1 MSNNVINNK
10 SRIRKKYLLL
20 LIVLIVVIFVSI
32 WIYRGSFRKSQSTS
46 NVLYPVT
53 KGNLEITIIEGG
65 SVEAKESLQIKSEV
79 RGETKI
85 LSIVEE
91 GYFVTQEDVQ
101 NGKILIELDTKNLLD
116 QQTEQELKYQN
127 AKANLAN
134 AEEQYE
140 IQRNQNE
147 IDVRQ
152 AELDV
157 KFARMEVEKYLGIST
172 SQDILKQIGA
182 DDESIKKLIIAEN
195 KEANNEVEF
204 INSDLN
210 KNDNESR
217 NQFNR
222 NKPINGD
229 NPTDRNRQF
238 GDKPINGDSPID
250 RNKQLS
256 GDIQLDKNNPIKGSK
271 ELYKSKDGNK
281 EIEDIKADE
290 QNATSQL
297 IASITS
303 EKVDFRKYADPSLL
317 GDGNAQ
323 QNLQKYTSDVILSEE
338 DVKLAQKTLE
348 GTRRLFEKGFVTQT
362 DLETDELVLK
372 RKQVS
377 LEQANT
383 TKSLFM
389 RYEFP
394 KQAEKLVA
402 EYIEAVWKLV
412 RLQKVARSR
421 LAQSDAN
428 LSSAKAQFALES
440 RKKREVDE
448 QIEKC
453 TIRATKPGLVVY
465 GGNEDRFFMQE
476 QIKEGTTV
484 RERQIIITIP
494 NTNVMQVRTKIHE
507 SNIKRVKQG
516 QKVKI
521 RVDAFPEEL
530 LTGAVEKVSVLPNA
544 QNRWM
549 NPDLKVYDT
558 FITIEGNYSWLK
570 PGMTAQAEILVANIE
585 NVLYVPLQSVFNVD
599 NQQVCYVQKGNNIE
613 MRVVKTG
620 EFNDSF
626 VEIKEGLEE
635 GEKVLLYIPGQS
647 ISARTGKNS
656 EDKKEKI

>member
-1 MSNNVINNK
+1 MSNSINNK
-10 SRIRKKYLLL
+10 SRKKRKYLFL
-20 LIVLIVVIFVSI
+20 LIAIIIVIFVSV
-32 WIYRGSFRKSQSTS
+32 WIYRSAFNKSQSTS

-53 KGNLEITIIEGG
+53 KGNLEITITEGG

-210 KNDNESR
+210 KNDNKSG

-222 NKPINGD
+222 N
-229 NPTDRNRQF
+229 
-238 GDKPINGDSPID
+238 KPINGDSPID

-271 ELYKSKDGNK
+271 ELYKSKNGDK
-281 EIEDIKADE
+281 EIEDIKVDE

-383 TKSLFM
+383 TKSLFI

-494 NTNVMQVRTKIHE
+494 NTNIMQVRTKIHE

-635 GEKVLLYIPGQS
+635 GEKVLLYTPGQS

-656 EDKKEKI
+656 ENKKGKT

>member
-1 MSNNVINNK
+1 MSNSINNK
-10 SRIRKKYLLL
+10 SRKKRKYLFL
-20 LIVLIVVIFVSI
+20 LIAIIIVIFVSV
-32 WIYRGSFRKSQSTS
+32 WIYRSAFNKSQSTS
-46 NVLYPVT
+46 NVLFPVT
-53 KGNLEITIIEGG
+53 KGNLEITITEGG

-210 KNDNESR
+210 KNDNKSG

-222 NKPINGD
+222 N
-229 NPTDRNRQF
+229 
-238 GDKPINGDSPID
+238 KPINGDSPID

-271 ELYKSKDGNK
+271 ELYKSKNGDK
-281 EIEDIKADE
+281 EIEDIKVDE

-383 TKSLFM
+383 TKSLFI

-635 GEKVLLYIPGQS
+635 GEKVLLYTPGQS

-656 EDKKEKI
+656 ENKKGKT